1 MEGMGMKNLFGGM
14 YKNKRVLIT
23 GHTGFKG
30 SWLAL
35 WLTKLGAEVAGY
47 ALVPPSSPSHY
58 DLLSL
63 PMTSIIG
70 DVRDT
75 EKVSYTFKKYSPEI
89 VFHMAA
95 QSLVRR
101 SYRDPKYTLETN
113 IMGTVNVLEACRST
127 PSVKNIINITSDKCY
142 ENKEWIWGYRENDT
156 IGGFDPYSASK
167 GCSELVTSA
176 YRNSFFHPEQ
186 YGQRHQVLV
195 ASVRAGN
202 VVGGGDW
209 AEDRLIPDII
219 RARSNNNKVIIRNP
233 HATRPWQHVL
243 EPLSGYLLLGQK
255 LLQGEK
261 EFASAWNFGPKDGG
275 VVTVGEIVEQF
286 KSSWADM
293 DYEIQIDSNNLYE
306 ADLLK
311 LDCSKAHI
319 RLHWR
324 SVWDSLT
331 TIERTVEWYKKY
343 YENNEVMSLRDIS
356 AYVADAQII
365 NAEWALL

>member
-1 MEGMGMKNLFGGM
+1 MEGMVMKNLFGGI
-14 YKNKRVLIT
+14 YNNKRVLIT

-47 ALVPPSSPSHY
+47 ALDPPSSPSHY
-58 DLLSL
+58 DLLNL
-63 PMTSIIG
+63 PITSIIG
-70 DVRDT
+70 DVRDL
-75 EKVSYTFKKYSPEI
+75 EKLSDTFAKFRPEI

-95 QSLVRR
+95 QPLVRH
-101 SYRDPKYTLETN
+101 SYRDPRYTFETN
-113 IMGTVNVLEACRST
+113 IMGTVNVLETCRST
-127 PSVKNIINITSDKCY
+127 PSVKAIINITSDKCY
-142 ENKEWIWGYRENDT
+142 ENKEWVWGYRENDAM
-156 IGGFDPYSASK
+156 GGFDPYSASK

-219 RARSNNNKVIIRNP
+219 RALSNKKKVIIRDP
-233 HATRPWQHVL
+233 HAIRPWQHVL
-243 EPLSGYLLLGQK
+243 ESLSGYLHLGQK

-261 EFASAWNFGPKDGG
+261 EFAGAWNFGPRDEGAT
-275 VVTVGEIVEQF
+275 TVGEIVEQF
-286 KSSWADM
+286 KSFWVDM
-293 DYEIQIDSNNLYE
+293 DYEIQQDDNNPHE
-306 ADLLK
+306 AGLLK

-319 RLHWR
+319 KLHWK
-324 SVWDSLT
+324 SVWDSRT
-331 TIERTVEWYKKY
+331 TIKRTVEWYREY
-343 YENNEVMSLRDIS
+343 YENNGVISLRDIS
-356 AYVADAQII
+356 AYVADAQIM
-365 NAEWALL
+365 NTEWVLS